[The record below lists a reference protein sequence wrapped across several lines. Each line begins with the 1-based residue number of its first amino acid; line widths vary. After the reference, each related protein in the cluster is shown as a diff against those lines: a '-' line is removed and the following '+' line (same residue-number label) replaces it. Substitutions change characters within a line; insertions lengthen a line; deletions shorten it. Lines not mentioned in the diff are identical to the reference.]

1 MAKKRDKIAE
11 NLTWDLSTV
20 FENDAAWE
28 LELKRVSEKLE
39 TVNAYEGHLLD
50 SAQSLLEIT
59 EMELEISRAVEK
71 VYVYASMKHDQ
82 DTQVSLYQEYEA
94 KATNL
99 YAKFGESFA
108 FYEPEFLALT
118 PERYASFRREEPK
131 LERYSHMFERLFAKK
146 EHILSPK
153 EEKLLASASEIFGA
167 AAETFEIFDNADIEL
182 PMIKDEKGQEVQ
194 LTHGNYIS
202 LMESKERKVRKA
214 AYQALYSNYEQYQ
227 HTYAKTLQTNVKVHN
242 FKAKMRGYH
251 SARQAALSSN
261 FIPEE
266 VYDKL
271 LESVNKYLPLLH
283 RYIKLREQ
291 ILGLEDDLKMYD
303 VYTPLSDLD
312 YKFNYPEAVEKAQ
325 EVLQIL
331 GPEYAHHVKKAFDE
345 RWIDVAENS
354 GKRSGA
360 YSGGCYDTNAFML
373 LNWQETLDDL
383 FTLVHEMGHSMHSTF
398 TRENQPY
405 VYGDYPIFLAEIAS
419 TTNENILTESLLAA
433 STDEKVRFAILNHWL
448 DGFRGT
454 VFRQSQFAE
463 FEHEI
468 HKADQEGK
476 VLTSEFMNQLYADLN
491 EKYYGLPAR
500 ENPEIQY
507 EWARIPHF
515 YYNYYVFQYAT
526 GFAAATYLAE
536 AIVNGGTDA
545 REKYLT
551 YLKAGSSDY
560 PLAVIAQAGVD
571 MEETTYLESA
581 FAVFEKRLIEL
592 EKLVEKGAHL

>member
-1 MAKKRDKIAE
+1 MVKKRDEIVEA
-11 NLTWDLSTV
+11 LTWDLTTI
-20 FENDAAWE
+20 FESDEAWE
-28 LELKRVSEKLE
+28 LELKKLQKGLE
-39 TVNAYEGHLLD
+39 EVEHFEGHLLD
-50 SAQSLLEIT
+50 SAQSLLKIT
-59 EMELEISRAVEK
+59 EAELEFSRAVEK

-94 KATNL
+94 KATQL
-99 YAKFGESFA
+99 YAKLEEKFA
-108 FYEPEFLALT
+108 FYEPEFLELS
-118 PERYASFRREEPK
+118 PEDYKRFKSEEPK
-131 LERYSHMFERLFAKK
+131 LEQFSHMFERLLAKK
-146 EHILSPK
+146 AHVLSQK
-153 EEKLLASASEIFGA
+153 EEKMLAAASEIFGA
-167 AAETFEIFDNADIEL
+167 AAETFEIFDNADIKL
-182 PMIKDEKGQEVQ
+182 PMIKDEKEREIQ
-194 LTHGNYIS
+194 LTHGNYTS

-242 FKAKMRGYH
+242 FKAQVRGYS
-251 SARQAALSSN
+251 SARQAALASN
-261 FIPEE
+261 FIPEK

-271 LESVNKYLPLLH
+271 LEVVNKHLPLLH
-283 RYIKLREQ
+283 RYMKLRGK

-303 VYTPLSDLD
+303 VYTPLSHLD
-312 YKFNYPEAVEKAQ
+312 YKFSYAEAIQKSQEVLKVYGAEYAAHVEKA
-325 EVLQIL
+325 
-331 GPEYAHHVKKAFDE
+331 FNE
-345 RWIDVAENS
+345 RWIDVAENI

-360 YSGGCYDTNAFML
+360 YSGGGYDTNAFIL

-419 TTNENILTESLLAA
+419 TTNENILTERLLAD
-433 STDEKVRFAILNHWL
+433 TEDEKERFAILNHWL

-468 HKADQEGK
+468 HKADQEGV
-476 VLTSEFMNQLYADLN
+476 VLTSAFMNQLYAGLN
-491 EKYYGLPAR
+491 EKYYGLSAA

-526 GFAAATYLAE
+526 GFAAASYLAE
-536 AIVNGGTDA
+536 TIIHENREA
-545 REKYLT
+545 REKYLE

-560 PLAVIAQAGVD
+560 PLAVIARAGVD
-571 MEETTYLESA
+571 MESSAYLESA
-581 FAVFEKRLIEL
+581 FAVFEKRLNDL
-592 EKLVEKGAHL
+592 EKLVERGVHL